1 MRNKVV
7 EIEAGM
13 NTKGRLAKVPCL
25 DSVFAVRQSEWRMA
39 CAERTLEGTNN
50 AWRCWFRTC
59 LT

>member
-50 AWRCWFRTC
+50 A
-59 LT
+59 